1 MTIATPLL
9 AWILPYIL
17 LRFVYTLPI
26 NHEQYTAILQHMWA
40 GNLSAPGP
48 LWGEGAPSLWT
59 PRSLAQA
66 AIFAFSFFQSMVQPI
81 QNAMHL
87 YTVDSLTV
95 SIGKKLLELRGYV
108 RKFREDL
115 EKLAP
120 NGAFKLSLTMEM
132 IDTTDPRRLF
142 ALIQD
147 QPERL
152 RIVLQDLARLEILW
166 RIAVAKDGLQPI
178 RFSRDNFILEDARD
192 ISLPGDRAVPSHLYL
207 TDKTHRHAVVTGP
220 NGGGKSSYMRAILQT
235 VLFSHAYG
243 YAPCAAAQ
251 LPRFLWIASGLQLR
265 DTPGVYSMFETE
277 VKFAADILRSG
288 RPDGPGLVLFDEL
301 FHSTNPPDGIRT
313 AERFLQNLW
322 SQSTLFSIVSTHV
335 FSLIESAPK
344 GVIPICCP
352 ATEDPSSGKIT
363 YEFRARPGICKV
375 SSVHT
380 VWEKFGLGARGQAP
394 PANSSPS
401 KRTEDA
407 E

>member
-1 MTIATPLL
+1 
-9 AWILPYIL
+9 
-17 LRFVYTLPI
+17 
-26 NHEQYTAILQHMWA
+26 
-40 GNLSAPGP
+40 
-48 LWGEGAPSLWT
+48 
-59 PRSLAQA
+59 
-66 AIFAFSFFQSMVQPI
+66 MVQPI

-87 YTVDSLTV
+87 HTVDSLTV
-95 SIGKKLLELRGYV
+95 GLGKKLLELRAKA
-108 RKFREDL
+108 RKFREDIATM
-115 EKLAP
+115 AP
-120 NGAFKLSLTMEM
+120 NGAFKLSLALEM
-132 IDTTDPRRLF
+132 IDTTDPRRMF

-152 RIVLQDLARLEILW
+152 RILLQDLARLEILW
-166 RIAVAKDGLQPI
+166 RIAIAKESLQPT
-178 RFSRDNFILEDARD
+178 RFARDTFILEDARD
-192 ISLPGDRAVPSHLYL
+192 ISLPGDSAVPSHLYL
-207 TDKTHRHAVVTGP
+207 TEKTHQHAVITGP
-220 NGGGKSSYMRAILQT
+220 NGGGKSSFMRSILQC

-243 YAPCAAAQ
+243 YAPCAAAA

-265 DTPGVYSMFETE
+265 DTPGTYSMFETE

-322 SQSTLFSIVSTHV
+322 SQNTLYSIVSTHV

-344 GVIPICCP
+344 GVLPVCCP
-352 ATEDPSSGKIT
+352 ATEGPGGKVT

-380 VWEKFGLGARGQAP
+380 VWDRFGLAAPAPNCGQPVAG
-394 PANSSPS
+394 NSSPS